1 MPGTGNET
9 GRLPQQ
15 GKCRG
20 SADLGGRRVWTS
32 RGGNT
37 SAGQSAAAIC
47 AHSVSETNKKVRE
60 GRFNW
65 IPPFPNLALHA
76 SGRQV
81 ALLLPPATTKY

>member
-1 MPGTGNET
+1 M
-9 GRLPQQ
+9 
-15 GKCRG
+15 KRG
-20 SADLGGRRVWTS
+20 GFPNRASAEVLRIWGEGFGTS